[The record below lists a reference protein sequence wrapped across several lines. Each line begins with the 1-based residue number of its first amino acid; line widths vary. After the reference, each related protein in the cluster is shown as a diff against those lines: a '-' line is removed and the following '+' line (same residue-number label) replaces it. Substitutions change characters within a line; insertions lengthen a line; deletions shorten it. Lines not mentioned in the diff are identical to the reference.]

1 MELTMLSSLEHNLVN
16 ERKFSGPSICFQQAL
31 AVLNA
36 RCSPD
41 DWFAEGIVNSIYFDT
56 PGFGSYW
63 EKANGDNIKSKV
75 RIRWYGKEDSLPNE
89 VPVFIEVKGRVG
101 SARNKI
107 HLETKAKRELLTD
120 TPFEDTAIPDFLAA
134 NSVSLGVPLSREWR
148 PVCCIS
154 YNRRRYFD
162 TPSKSRISI
171 DWNIEARR
179 FNRTC
184 FPWARPVALDSI
196 VCEFKNKGGEPPI
209 WAEYMLAAGLRFGS
223 FSKYGECMERLIT
236 GEP

>member
-1 MELTMLSSLEHNLVN
+1 MMTLSSLEHDLVN
-16 ERKFSGPSICFQQAL
+16 ERKFSGHSSCLPQAL
-31 AVLNA
+31 SILEA
-36 RCSPD
+36 RCAPD
-41 DWFAEGIVNSIYFDT
+41 DWFAVGVVNSIYFDT
-56 PGFGSYW
+56 PGLGAYW

-75 RIRWYGKEDSLPNE
+75 RVRWYGEDGALPEE
-89 VPVFIEVKGRVG
+89 VPVFVEVKGRVG
-101 SARNKI
+101 SARNKM
-107 HLETKAKRELLTD
+107 HLGTTAPRELVASASFD
-120 TPFEDTAIPDFLAA
+120 CTALSDFLAA
-134 NSVSLGVPLSREWR
+134 NAAALGVPISREWS

-162 TPSKSRISI
+162 TPSMSRVSI

-179 FNRTC
+179 FNRAR

-196 VCEFKNKGGEPPI
+196 VCEFKNKGGNPPP

-223 FSKYGECMERLIT
+223 FSKYGECMERLIS